1 VKRSNRLVILVGLLL
16 AVVAFVITVVVLNQ
30 NQAATEQVGPP
41 KTTVLVATEDIA
53 IGDPVTEELVETR
66 QVELDAVLGTPLR
79 DESQVQGQPA
89 LFAIPAG
96 SQVTQASL
104 GLGLGAQNISG
115 QLKAGERAI
124 AIVVDR
130 VQGVDFLIQA
140 GDSIDVIAS
149 VNLIPDETQ
158 IVRSVKV
165 MLQNKR
171 VLYVSDSRLQPEA
184 AATPAPEGGAPVV
197 APPIE
202 NIVIIIAGTDQ
213 DAEVLRFAQRTGAE
227 IGDQVASALSV
238 TLRAQGDDTVEETTG
253 ITLEQLLTD
262 YGLQI
267 PDMND
272 IVELRRALGEEG
284 APAEEPAP
292 AP

>member
-30 NQAATEQVGPP
+30 NQTATEQVGPP

-66 QVELDAVLGTPLR
+66 QVELDAVIGIPLR

-89 LFAIPAG
+89 LFAIPSG

-115 QLKAGERAI
+115 QLEAGERAI
-124 AIVVDR
+124 AVVVDR

-140 GDSIDVIAS
+140 GDSVDIVAS
-149 VNLIPDETQ
+149 INLVSNETDD
-158 IVRSVKV
+158 ISDIIRSAKTL
-165 MLQNKR
+165 LQNKR
-171 VLYVSDSRLQPEA
+171 VLYVSDSRLQA
-184 AATPAPEGGAPVV
+184 DTTATPPPDGGAPV
-197 APPIE
+197 AAPIE
-202 NIVIIIAGTDQ
+202 NVVIIIAGTDQ
-213 DAEVLRFAQRTGAE
+213 DAEVLRFTQRSATE
-227 IGDQVASALSV
+227 IGDLLHSSLSV
-238 TLRAQGDDTVEETTG
+238 TLRAPGDDAIEETTG
-253 ITLEQLLTD
+253 ITIEQLLAD

-267 PDMND
+267 PDLTG
-272 IVELRRALGEEG
+272 IQELRPDAS
-284 APAEEPAP
+284 AQPQPAP
-292 AP
+292 

>member
-1 VKRSNRLVILVGLLL
+1 MKRSNRLVILVGLLL

-30 NQAATEQVGPP
+30 NQTATEQVGPP
-41 KTTVLVATEDIA
+41 MTTVLVATEDIA
-53 IGDPVTEELVETR
+53 IGDPVTEALVETR

-104 GLGLGAQNISG
+104 GLGQGAQNISA
-115 QLKAGERAI
+115 QLKTGERAI

-140 GDSIDVIAS
+140 GDSVDIIAS
-149 VNLIPDETQ
+149 IHLIPDETN
-158 IVRSVKV
+158 IVRSAKTV
-165 MLQNKR
+165 LQNKR
-171 VLYVSDSRLQPEA
+171 VLYVSDSRLQAEA
-184 AATPAPEGGAPVV
+184 QPTPVPDGGAPAVV
-197 APPIE
+197 TPID
-202 NIVIIIAGTDQ
+202 NVVIIVAGTDQ
-213 DAEVLRFAQRTGAE
+213 DAEVLRFAQRTATE
-227 IGDQVASALSV
+227 IGDGVASALSI
-238 TLRAQGDDTVEETTG
+238 TLRAPGDEAIEETTG
-253 ITLEQLLTD
+253 ITIEQLFTA

-267 PDMND
+267 PDFND
-272 IVELRRALGEEG
+272 IAELRRALGEEG

-292 AP
+292 